1 MGLQESLRLYTQL
14 ALIRWKAGSPRDY
27 RRTWDSFW
35 SSVQRTG
42 EGGQVLWDSLPEQ
55 AAASDLLRFKA
66 HLDDSLPLLD
76 LGCGN
81 GRQTRHL
88 ARSFRRVIGV
98 DVSPAAVELAR
109 RETGAEGNT
118 EYRVL
123 DATLPAEARALRD
136 EIGECNI
143 YMRGVLHVIQPSDR
157 RRFVET
163 LEILLGSR
171 GTLYLIELGHGT
183 LAVLR
188 RLRGSSPSGLPALVH
203 EVVQHGARPFGFDL
217 DEQDRC
223 FPTDRWTALD
233 QGDDVA
239 ISTVPHAEDGQVSLL
254 PASYLVLRNA
264 RVRPAWSRS
273 RAGTA

>member
-55 AAASDLLRFKA
+55 AAASDLRRFKA
-66 HLDDSLPLLD
+66 HIDDRLPLLD

-88 ARSFRRVIGV
+88 APFFRRVIGV
-98 DVSPAAVELAR
+98 DVSPAAIELAR
-109 RETGAEGNT
+109 REAGEERNT

-123 DATLPAEARALRD
+123 DATRPEEARALRD

-143 YMRGVLHVIQPSDR
+143 YMRGVLHVIQSADR

-163 LEILLGSR
+163 LEILLGGR

-188 RLRGSSPSGLPALVH
+188 RIRGNSPSGLPALVH
-203 EVVQHGARPFGFDL
+203 EVVQHGPRPFGFDL

-223 FPTDRWTALD
+223 FPTERWTALD

-264 RVRPAWSRS
+264 RVRAPWTQAK
-273 RAGTA
+273 AGTA